1 MVSNIS
7 IKKLTLNNFRNH
19 KYLKLD
25 ISKNMILIYGQNGSG
40 KTSVLESISLFDSSN
55 GFRASTL
62 SEIINNDF
70 AIIKLNMRKGSLS
83 HDLSL
88 QITLWNFLLPSTF

>member
-40 KTSVLESISLFDSSN
+40 KTSVLESISLFDLKW
-55 GFRASTL
+55 F
-62 SEIINNDF
+62 
-70 AIIKLNMRKGSLS
+70 
-83 HDLSL
+83 
-88 QITLWNFLLPSTF
+88 